1 MAADLQIIALN
12 GAVPSTWQSFAERWR
27 NWRAGFS
34 REAWAQSWQARA
46 WRDGQLIFP
55 SPWSAQN
62 LATQLS
68 VRRGLVFGYVLQ
80 EELKRAL
87 LLPGWLGAGHELE
100 ALYLLREQ
108 VLLLLPCSLAP
119 AGWFVQ
125 VLGQLLPRL
134 AEANPWPA
142 LLDARRPQRLILEGH
157 PNYAHQLLNVL
168 TAVEELNA
176 VDPPQLHWLGQQ
188 PFGPVAGLYPE
199 QRWAAAADCPPEPA
213 LGSSFE
219 LPLSQRPERIS
230 AELRGRLRRFC
241 EAQLGDSAAALLGD
255 LERWRAGGG
264 WVLWVS
270 LKTRGAWAEGLP
282 KLVAAWMHTLAR
294 QQRTLPLLLLDGFS
308 LQAGDDR
315 HSHHYGVSVAT
326 LLAEEEQQAAALE
339 AQLRGLELPVR
350 RAIGFSLA
358 DSIGLGRAVDGYF
371 CHQGTVQHKL
381 GWLQQGLPG
390 VVHSCSAR
398 NRGGVHPWGS
408 LGDSVMPQWFPADF
422 CEDLEEGQRGRYRFR
437 STAID
442 QAALWLANSS
452 SIARLSCSS

>member
-1 MAADLQIIALN
+1 MAAGLQIVALN
-12 GAVPSTWQSFAERWR
+12 GAAPSAWQGFAERWR
-27 NWRAGFS
+27 SWRAGFS
-34 REAWAQSWQARA
+34 RETWAQSWQARA
-46 WRDGQLIFP
+46 WREGQLIFP
-55 SPWSAQN
+55 SPWGARN

-80 EELKRAL
+80 EGLKRAL

-100 ALYLLREQ
+100 ALYLVREQ

-134 AEANPWPA
+134 AEANSWPTV
-142 LLDARRPQRLILEGH
+142 LDVGRPRHLILEGH

-168 TAVEELNA
+168 TALDELNA

-188 PFGPVAGLYPE
+188 PFGPVADLYPE
-199 QRWAAAADCPPEPA
+199 QRWASAADCPAEPA
-213 LGSSFE
+213 LGSCFE
-219 LPLSQRPERIS
+219 LPLSQRPERIP

-241 EAQLGDSAAALLGD
+241 EAQLSDSAAALLGD

-282 KLVAAWMHTLAR
+282 
-294 QQRTLPLLLLDGFS
+294 QQEAMLPLLLLDGFS

-315 HSHHYGVSVAT
+315 HSRHYGVSVAT
-326 LLAEEEQQAAALE
+326 LLAEEEQQADALE
-339 AQLRGLELPVR
+339 ALLQGLQLPVR

-358 DSIGLGRAVDGYF
+358 DSIALGQAVDGYF

-408 LGDSVMPQWFPADF
+408 LGDAVMPQWIPADF
-422 CEDLEEGQRGRYRFR
+422 CEDLEEGPRGRYRFR
-437 STAID
+437 GAAID